1 MNKKISI
8 IIVTYNSINVI
19 EDCLRSIERHN
30 DIGNNLEVIIVDN
43 SPVFEIEKFVKKM
56 KLELNLKLIH
66 NPKNGGFGHGNNIG
80 VNVSQGEI
88 LFILNADTI
97 LIEPVFS
104 YIIKQFEDSALTA
117 AGFKLIGKDGVINN
131 SFALFPEY
139 NYIYFFVPMKLLH
152 FLVFRLGLLSK
163 LIFPWGADLL
173 VRKKDFIK
181 SGMFDE
187 KIFLCNEEPDLI
199 KRLSINKVKI
209 FNKSI
214 IHLEGHTT
222 VLSDVRFKE
231 WLISTRYYFEKY
243 NYNFDKFLIREIKL
257 NKLKIKIRKLLG
269 LQVKHLISYIE
280 MIEEELL

>member
-1 MNKKISI
+1 MNKKVSI
-8 IIVTYNSINVI
+8 IIVTYNSMSVI
-19 EDCLRSIERHN
+19 QDCLESIERYN
-30 DIGNNLEVIIVDN
+30 DIDNDLEVIIVDN

-56 KLELNLKLIH
+56 KLKLNLKLIH
-66 NPKNGGFGHGNNIG
+66 NPENGGFGQGNNIG
-80 VNVSQGEI
+80 VNASHGEI
-88 LFILNADTI
+88 LFFLNADTI
-97 LIEPVFS
+97 LLEPIFS
-104 YIIKQFEDSALTA
+104 YIIKKFKDSTLTA

-139 NYIYFFVPMKLLH
+139 NYVYFFVPMKLLY
-152 FLVFRLGLLSK
+152 FLVFKLGLLSK

-199 KRLSINKVKI
+199 KRLSVNKVKI

-222 VLSDVRFKE
+222 VLSNVRFKE

-257 NKLKIKIRKLLG
+257 NKLKIRIRKLLG
-269 LQVKHLISYIE
+269 REVKHLISYVE
-280 MIEEELL
+280 MIEDGLL